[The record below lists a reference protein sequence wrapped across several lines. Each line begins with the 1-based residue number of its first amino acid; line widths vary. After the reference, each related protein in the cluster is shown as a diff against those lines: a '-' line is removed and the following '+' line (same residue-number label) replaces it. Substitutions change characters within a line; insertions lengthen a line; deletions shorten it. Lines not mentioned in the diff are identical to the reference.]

1 MSTLALQQRL
11 LTVDEYHTMARAGI
25 LTETDR
31 VELIDGKIIVMSPIG
46 GPHIECVNT
55 LNTLLNRRIVL
66 RSDEEVIVSV
76 QNPVQLSPH
85 QEPEPDVALLRPAT
99 RRGSVPRPEDVLLLI
114 EVADTSLAH
123 DRDVKLPRYA
133 AAGIPEVWIVALEEE
148 HLEVY
153 RRPEGQGYAEH
164 QVFKRGE
171 GLEIEALPTLGAFAV
186 DEILG
191 TY

>member
-1 MSTLALQQRL
+1 MSTHTLEQRL

-25 LTETDR
+25 LTEDDR

-46 GPHIECVNT
+46 PPHIRCV
-55 LNTLLNRRIVL
+55 IVL
-66 RSDEEVIVSV
+66 ENMLGRRVALSGATDLFLSV
-76 QNPVQLSPH
+76 QNPVRLDIH
-85 QEPEPDVALLRPAT
+85 GEPEPDVALLRLPEGPQGT
-99 RRGSVPRPEDVLLLI
+99 PRPEDVLLLI

-133 AAGIPEVWIVALEEE
+133 GAGIPEAWIVALEED
-148 HLEVY
+148 HIEVY
-153 RRPEGQGYAEH
+153 RRPQAQGYAER

-171 GLEIEALPTLGAFAV
+171 AVEIEALPALGAFSV

-191 TY
+191 T